1 MKCSFVF
8 LLSFA
13 AVIYLCVAAPVKID
27 LPMETAV
34 FRYDTGSELANGQC
48 LVCHSVEYISTQP
61 KKDRAFWAASVK
73 KMQDKYGAPIPEE
86 QVEPLLDYLTK
97 NYGVVGV
104 NALSTNVAAHATVQ
118 AASPADGTKIA
129 TKYGCLACHNT
140 SVKVVG
146 PAYREIAEKYKMDSG
161 ASAKVEEQIQNG
173 GSGKWGPVIMPPF
186 PQVSAAEIKTLIEWI
201 LSQK

>member
-1 MKCSFVF
+1 M
-8 LLSFA
+8 
-13 AVIYLCVAAPVKID
+13 KID

-34 FRYDTGSELANGQC
+34 FRYDTGSEIANGQC

-73 KMQDKYGAPIPEE
+73 KMQDKYGAPIPAE

-97 NYGVVGV
+97 NYGVVGTNV
-104 NALSTNVAAHATVQ
+104 PSTNVVEQAT
-118 AASPADGTKIA
+118 SPADEPKIA
-129 TKYGCLACHNT
+129 AKYGCLACHNV
-140 SVKVVG
+140 SVKIVG
-146 PAYREIAEKYKMDSG
+146 PAYREIAEKYKMDSE

-186 PQVSAAEIKTLIEWI
+186 PQVSAAERKTLVEWI